1 MEIKLDFTV
10 PTVLLIIFVTLK
22 LTHIITWSWL
32 WVLSP
37 IWIYAILL
45 LILFV
50 IAVIS
55 YHQIGK
61 RW

>member
-1 MEIKLDFTV
+1 MRINLDLTV
-10 PTVLLIIFVTLK
+10 PTILLIIFVTLK

>member
-1 MEIKLDFTV
+1 MKIHLDLTV
-10 PTVLLIIFVTLK
+10 PTILLIIFIALK

-37 IWIYAILL
+37 IWIYGILM

-50 IAVIS
+50 ITLII
-55 YHQIGK
+55 YHHMF
-61 RW
+61 

>member
-1 MEIKLDFTV
+1 MEIKLELTI
-10 PTVLLIIFVTLK
+10 PIVLLIIFVTLK
-22 LTHIITWSWL
+22 LTHIITWYWL

-37 IWIYAILL
+37 IWIYGILM

-50 IAVIS
+50 IALIT
-55 YHQIGK
+55 YCQIGK

>member
-1 MEIKLDFTV
+1 MKIHLDLTV
-10 PTVLLIIFVTLK
+10 PTILLIVFIALK

-37 IWIYAILL
+37 IWIYGIIM

-50 IAVIS
+50 ITLII
-55 YHQIGK
+55 YHHMF
-61 RW
+61 

>member
-1 MEIKLDFTV
+1 MKIQLNLTV
-10 PTVLLIIFVTLK
+10 PTILLIIFVTLK

-37 IWIYAILL
+37 IWIYGILM

-50 IAVIS
+50 IALIS
-55 YHQIGK
+55 YHQLGK

>member
-1 MEIKLDFTV
+1 MRINLDLTV
-10 PTVLLIIFVTLK
+10 PTILLIIFIVLK

-37 IWIYAILL
+37 IWIYGIIMLIMFGIVLL
-45 LILFV
+45 T
-50 IAVIS
+50 
-55 YHQIGK
+55 YCNIGK

>member
-1 MEIKLDFTV
+1 MRINLDLTV
-10 PTVLLIIFVTLK
+10 PTILLIIFIALK

-37 IWIYAILL
+37 IWIYGILM

-50 IAVIS
+50 ITLII
-55 YHQIGK
+55 YHHMF
-61 RW
+61 

>member
-1 MEIKLDFTV
+1 MEIKLELTV
-10 PTVLLIIFVTLK
+10 PIVLLIIFVTLK

-37 IWIYAILL
+37 IWIYGILM

-50 IAVIS
+50 IAFIT
-55 YHQIGK
+55 YCQIGK